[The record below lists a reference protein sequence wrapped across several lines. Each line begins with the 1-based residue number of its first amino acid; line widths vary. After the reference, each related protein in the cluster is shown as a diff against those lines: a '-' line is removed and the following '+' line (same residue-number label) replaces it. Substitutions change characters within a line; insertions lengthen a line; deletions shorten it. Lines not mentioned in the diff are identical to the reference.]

1 MRVGEVDASL
11 GVATD
16 PTSCGFP
23 AKHMAKFARVRW
35 AIRPQVPP
43 LTDKVEGDKIG
54 KGWKML
60 ETLFMYIYIYNML
73 PEHSFDQ
80 LFLVVLEYDLK

>member
-23 AKHMAKFARVRW
+23 ARHMAKFARVRW

-43 LTDKVEGDKIG
+43 LTDKVEGGKIG
-54 KGWKML
+54 KGGKML
-60 ETLFMYIYIYNML
+60 EISFICVYIYML
-73 PEHSFDQ
+73 PKHSFDQ

>member
-11 GVATD
+11 RVATD
-16 PTSCGFP
+16 PTSFGFP
-23 AKHMAKFARVRW
+23 ARHMAKFARVRW

-43 LTDKVEGDKIG
+43 LTDKVEGDEIG

-60 ETLFMYIYIYNML
+60 EIFFIICYLNIPSINCFW
-73 PEHSFDQ
+73 
-80 LFLVVLEYDLK
+80 